1 MSNTLRRKMFKLG
14 GSANTHGIG
23 ITSGLKMNKGGR
35 VGFQPGGL
43 ANRGIQPGSRFD
55 VPIQGRTMSG
65 GQILDAL
72 LTGRSPETGQTTG
85 SPRFAAA
92 GILSQLGQLDDFS
105 GNPLDPFGALRNI
118 PKGRFGPFDL
128 FGLEPD
134 SSEPFQQFLEANP
147 SLASE
152 FYRQKFQNS
161 TNESEAAFA
170 RKEFERFEKQ
180 KETPYTLEQIEEN
193 PLIGSRVGD
202 FAGTDLDI
210 EDLVRRKQ
218 FEDQTGGLTVNL
230 PESDQFV
237 VSEDAP
243 LGGITSLLDRSVK
256 GALPDR
262 LQEAVEAAIPERVL
276 NLSEP
281 PDLSIPEREVKTEGD
296 EQEPIV
302 QTGMSDEEVLEQVEK
317 LKKEEQEKEFT
328 DNYERYLD
336 LLQRD
341 REGERG
347 RSLASAITQGSLKL
361 MEGQGA
367 ESVQDALEA
376 FAGEI
381 EKGATRTQDIQDKA
395 KLLAVQDIQKEPERE
410 LAERTQDF
418 AEEMGREDVKIRKGL
433 MQIQKDSLDIQKFSA
448 ESQAA
453 YNEGKLKID
462 TFIAEANNNY
472 REAQV
477 DLQLKQLG
485 IDERYKEGMLDYY
498 EKTADREDLAT
509 LLDSAGGDP
518 TQIIPFN
525 NALELR
531 EKGITTIAP
540 LNQRKTAFNADAM
553 QENIIYG
560 DIDAITG
567 NLYIVKKDDKVL
579 NFPTY
584 QAALEFMTQ

>member
-35 VGFQPGGL
+35 VGFQNAGMVNPNLRTPFFQFGPVMGSPG
-43 ANRGIQPGSRFD
+43 FD
-55 VPIQGRTMSG
+55 
-65 GQILDAL
+65 
-72 LTGRSPETGQTTG
+72 
-85 SPRFAAA
+85 PRFASLEEQLRGIRGAA
-92 GILSQLGQLDDFS
+92 NLGFSQMKLGAQDKLAEQTGGGILSALLAQGTEAPQPGTAAYANAMKQFFGEGSQIQPDVDYLRLVETEGS
-105 GNPLDPFGALRNI
+105 EMNPLDTFGIEVKKGSEILNELRQADEQREAISLDEDIASAEGRREAIEAMRASDRLSVNENAL
-118 PKGRFGPFDL
+118 
-128 FGLEPD
+128 
-134 SSEPFQQFLEANP
+134 
-147 SLASE
+147 
-152 FYRQKFQNS
+152 
-161 TNESEAAFA
+161 
-170 RKEFERFEKQ
+170 
-180 KETPYTLEQIEEN
+180 
-193 PLIGSRVGD
+193 
-202 FAGTDLDI
+202 
-210 EDLVRRKQ
+210 
-218 FEDQTGGLTVNL
+218 
-230 PESDQFV
+230 
-237 VSEDAP
+237 
-243 LGGITSLLDRSVK
+243 LGGITSTLDREVK
-256 GALPDR
+256 GAIPDR

-296 EQEPIV
+296 EQEPTV
-302 QTGMSDEEVLEQVEK
+302 QSGMSDEEVLEQVEK
-317 LKKEEQEKEFT
+317 LKKEEQEKEFE

-347 RSLASAITQGSLKL
+347 RSLASALTQGGLKL

-381 EKGATRTQDIQDKA
+381 EKGATRTQDIRDKA

-410 LAERTQDF
+410 LA
-418 AEEMGREDVKIRKGL
+418 REDLALRRDIAEQDIDLR
-433 MQIQKDSLDIQKFSA
+433 KDSLDIQKFSA

-453 YNEGKLKID
+453 YNEGKLGID
-462 TFIAEANNNY
+462 TFIAEANDRY
-472 REAQV
+472 REKSIE
-477 DLQLKQLG
+477 LQLKQLG
-485 IDERYKEGMLDYY
+485 EDAKYKEGMLDYY
-498 EKTADREDLAT
+498 ERTADREDLAT

-525 NALELR
+525 NALELK
-531 EKGITTIAP
+531 EKGVTTIAP
-540 LNQRKTAFNADAM
+540 LNQRKTAFNADSM

-567 NLYIVKKDDKVL
+567 NLYIVKKDGKVL